1 MCGEEAP
8 AHRPP
13 RRHGRWHAAW
23 HRRERLA
30 GGFER
35 RIALPVTIDA
45 SRVEARLVNGVL
57 TVTCPKSMQAQPR
70 KVEIRTT

>member
-1 MCGEEAP
+1 M
-8 AHRPP
+8 
-13 RRHGRWHAAW
+13 
-23 HRRERLA
+23 
-30 GGFER
+30 
-35 RIALPVTIDA
+35 PVAIDA